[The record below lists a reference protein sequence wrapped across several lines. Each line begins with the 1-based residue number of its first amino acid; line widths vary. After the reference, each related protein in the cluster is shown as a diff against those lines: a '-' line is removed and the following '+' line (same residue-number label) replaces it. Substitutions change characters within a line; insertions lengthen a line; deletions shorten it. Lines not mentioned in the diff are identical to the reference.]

1 MMSLPIPRAL
11 VLGSTAA
18 YLSLAEI
25 PKSPAV
31 FRNLLNPHS
40 QMTVDFL
47 VRSG

>member
-1 MMSLPIPRAL
+1 MMSLPIRRAL
-11 VLGSTAA
+11 VLGGTAA

-25 PKSPAV
+25 PQSRAI